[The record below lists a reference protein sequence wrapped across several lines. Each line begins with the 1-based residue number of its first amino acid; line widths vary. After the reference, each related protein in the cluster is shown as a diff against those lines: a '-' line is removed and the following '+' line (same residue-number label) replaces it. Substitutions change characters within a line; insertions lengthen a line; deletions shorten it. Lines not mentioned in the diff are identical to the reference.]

1 MNLAL
6 SHPPKEICLLRLSA
20 IGDTCHVVPVVR
32 TLQKA
37 WPGTRIVWV
46 IGKLEASLMAGLE
59 GVEFII
65 FDKSRGWD
73 AFRDLRSRLAG
84 RKFEV
89 LLCMHAS
96 LRANLASRVI
106 DADIRLGF
114 DRARAK
120 DFQWLFTSH
129 RICATPRQHVLDGLF
144 EFIRALGINEK
155 VLRWDIPVS
164 DEDREFARRLIPDR
178 ARPTLLIS
186 PCSSQRVRN
195 FRNWLPEHYA
205 RISDFASDAFDA
217 RVILTGGPTE
227 LERQYGEDISR
238 LSQCSPVNMIG
249 KTSLKQ
255 LLAVLSRASVLL
267 CPDSGPAHMATAAGT
282 PVVGLYATS
291 NRFRTGPYLSQ
302 DLVVDA
308 YPEAVR
314 RQFGKPVEELPW
326 GARVRDAS
334 AMELIS
340 VEAVC
345 EAIEKALKTAP
356 SRPLEHAGSDM
367 SNSDFAI

>member
-6 SHPPKEICLLRLSA
+6 PHPPKEICLLRLSA

-32 TLQKA
+32 TLQKV
-37 WPGTRIVWV
+37 WPDTRIVWV
-46 IGKLEASLMAGLE
+46 IGKLEASLMAGME

-73 AFRDLRSRLAG
+73 AYRNLRSQLAG

-96 LRANLASRVI
+96 LRANLAGRMI
-106 DADIRLGF
+106 DADMRLGF

-129 RICATPRQHVLDGLF
+129 RIPATPRQHVLDGFF
-144 EFIRALGINEK
+144 EFIRTLGVTEK
-155 VLRWDIPVS
+155 DLRWDIPVP
-164 DEDREFARRLIPDR
+164 DEDREFARQLIPDSD
-178 ARPTLLIS
+178 RPTLMIS
-186 PCSSQRVRN
+186 PCSSQRARN

-205 RISDFASDAFDA
+205 RVADFASDKFGA
-217 RVILTGGPTE
+217 RVILTGGPTD
-227 LERQYGEDISR
+227 LEKQYGEDISR
-238 LSQCSPVNMIG
+238 LSQCAPVNMIG

-255 LLAVLSRASVLL
+255 LLALLSRASVLL

-291 NRFRTGPYLSQ
+291 NRHRTGPYLSQ

-314 RQFGKPVEELPW
+314 RQFGKSADELPW
-326 GARVRDAS
+326 GARVRDPAS
-334 AMELIS
+334 MELIR
-340 VEAVC
+340 VEAVQM
-345 EAIEKALKTAP
+345 AIEKALETAR
-356 SRPLEHAGSDM
+356 SRSAQ
-367 SNSDFAI
+367 